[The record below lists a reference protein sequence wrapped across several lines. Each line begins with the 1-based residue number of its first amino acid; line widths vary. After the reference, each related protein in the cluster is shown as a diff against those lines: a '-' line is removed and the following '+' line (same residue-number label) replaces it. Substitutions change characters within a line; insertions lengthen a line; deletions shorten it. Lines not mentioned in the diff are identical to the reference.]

1 MREQLSTSEHNR
13 KTATEKMLM
22 FLCLSR
28 LEDLRQLW
36 PNGWEHVTAS

>member
-1 MREQLSTSEHNR
+1 MSEQLSTREHNS
-13 KTATEKMLM
+13 KTATEKL
-22 FLCLSR
+22 FLCLCR

>member
-13 KTATEKMLM
+13 KTAAEKM